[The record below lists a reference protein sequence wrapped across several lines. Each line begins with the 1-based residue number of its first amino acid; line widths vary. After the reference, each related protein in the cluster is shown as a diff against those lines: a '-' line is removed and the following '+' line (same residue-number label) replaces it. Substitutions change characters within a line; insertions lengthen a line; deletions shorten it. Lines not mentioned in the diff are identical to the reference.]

1 MIQFLQ
7 KRLFLAYLIKHSFLT
22 EMSRIT
28 HFTFT
33 ELLELK
39 QPTQPQPLK
48 LYWVGLVVRFTHNQI
63 SLSYLKQVRFLISV
77 SVSLL
82 DITTHI
88 SINRFKKTLKKVRLL
103 GTLLVKRTHNR
114 THNKKSPT
122 HIFICITNIK

>member
-1 MIQFLQ
+1 
-7 KRLFLAYLIKHSFLT
+7 
-22 EMSRIT
+22 MSRIT

-39 QPTQPQPLK
+39 QPPPQPLK

-88 SINRFKKTLKKVRLL
+88 SINRFSFLSKKFAYLEL
-103 GTLLVKRTHNR
+103 
-114 THNKKSPT
+114 
-122 HIFICITNIK
+122 F